1 MEMFKK
7 NLEQNKKIFYK
18 SDLLVI
24 KGWCQVTF
32 LALFFHDSNPSG
44 PPSSPL
50 TFMLK
55 YFLNTILI
63 FRRFLHVQKLLA
75 AKSDSGMS

>member
-55 YFLNTILI
+55 YF
-63 FRRFLHVQKLLA
+63 
-75 AKSDSGMS
+75 